1 MYNIRK
7 IFRDIIM
14 VYIHVCT
21 MFGTR
26 CYVDDPLQRYSMLI
40 IHLAMMHMA
49 IHMTKLYVYI
59 IYVYV
64 YACIKGLV

>member
-1 MYNIRK
+1 
-7 IFRDIIM
+7 
-14 VYIHVCT
+14 

-49 IHMTKLYVYI
+49 IHMTKLYVYNI
-59 IYVYV
+59 IIYVYVYV